1 MRASRLVSILL
12 LLQARGRMTA
22 DELADELEV
31 SVRTIYRD
39 ALSLQIAGVPLLAE
53 SGHDGGYELSGGYRT
68 NLTGF
73 TTDEAAALFLA
84 GTPGLATELG
94 MGDAASTV
102 RRKLVAALPVEQ
114 RQSATRMSRS
124 FHLDAPGWFQHF
136 DRPPHLATVTDA
148 VLAQRRVRVR
158 YSSWERES
166 TKTLEPYGIVQ
177 KGGQWYVIATTTRK
191 DSRPS
196 TYRVD
201 HILDIETLDET
212 FSRPDD
218 FDLAAYWIE
227 SLRSFQNRLR
237 TGTAVVRMSPNGRA
251 HYQQA
256 SREQAVATDRT
267 ADGWIT
273 AVVPI
278 ESIDDAYA
286 MFLRLGAD
294 VEIIEPLQLRSR
306 MAATANGMAG
316 LYDVI
321 A

>member
-22 DELADELEV
+22 DELAEELEV

-39 ALSLQIAGVPLLAE
+39 ALSLQIAGVPLTGEA
-53 SGHDGGYELSGGYRT
+53 GHEGGYELSGGYRT

-73 TTDEAAALFLA
+73 TTNEAAALFLA

-102 RRKLVAALPVEQ
+102 RQKLVAALPAEQ

-148 VLAQRRVRVR
+148 VLGQRRIRVTYR
-158 YSSWERES
+158 SWERES
-166 TKTLEPYGIVQ
+166 VKLLDPYGLVQ
-177 KGGQWYVIATTTRK
+177 KGGRWYLIAVSTKRGH
-191 DSRPS
+191 RPS

-201 HILDIETLDET
+201 QIVDIAVLDDT

-218 FDLAAYWIE
+218 FDLAAYWNE
-227 SLRSFQNRLR
+227 SLRTFRERLKSS
-237 TGTAVVRMSPNGRA
+237 TAVIKISPNGRDR
-251 HYQQA
+251 Y
-256 SREQAVATDRT
+256 RELATEPIEAAVTD
-267 ADGWIT
+267 ADGWMT
-273 AVVPI
+273 ATVPI
-278 ESIDDAYA
+278 ESIGQAFDV
-286 MFLRLGAD
+286 MMQLGAD
-294 VEIIEPLQLRSR
+294 VEVIEPAELRSL
-306 MAATANGMAG
+306 MAKTALGMAG
-316 LYDVI
+316 LYGI
-321 A
+321 TA

>member
-22 DELADELEV
+22 DELAEELEV

-39 ALSLQIAGVPLLAE
+39 ALSLQMAGVPLVSE

-94 MGDAASTV
+94 MGDAASAV
-102 RRKLVAALPVEQ
+102 RHKLVAALPAEQ

-124 FHLDAPGWFQHF
+124 FHLDVPGWFQHF

-148 VLAQRRVRVR
+148 VLAQRRIRVL

-166 TKTLEPYGIVQ
+166 TKMLDPYGLVQ
-177 KGGQWYVIATTTRK
+177 KGGRWYLVAASTNRAG
-191 DSRPS
+191 RPA

-201 HILDIETLDET
+201 QIADISVLDET
-212 FSRPDD
+212 FTRPHD
-218 FDLAAYWIE
+218 FDLASYWNE
-227 SLRSFQNRLR
+227 SLRSFRERLR
-237 TGTAVVRMSPNGRA
+237 TGTAIVKLTQRGLEL
-251 HYQQA
+251 Y
-256 SREQAVATDRT
+256 RELTSEPAEVTNPEV
-267 ADGWIT
+267 DGWVT
-273 AVVPI
+273 ATIPI
-278 ESIDDAYA
+278 ESIGDARSLLWR
-286 MFLRLGAD
+286 LRAD
-294 VEIIEPLQLRSR
+294 VVVLEPLELRSL
-306 MAATANGMAG
+306 MAHAARELAD
-316 LYDVI
+316 LYQLTG
-321 A
+321 